1 MSNRLMKSATIILAV
16 TLVGRLL
23 GLLRDSLIATTYGLS
38 WELDVYNWIAM
49 ILLSLYMV
57 IPGAFNAVYIPVM
70 SKYLVAKRAS
80 GRTNQDGAPQALH
93 PQEADRTEV
102 ERMLARRNEL
112 FQRVWTLVLT
122 SFFLMTLLL
131 YLFTPQVVSFLL
143 PGASGE
149 KLALSMDLFR
159 LMLPAVFVMG
169 IIGLLMSVSYSE
181 QEFFIPSFGTVI
193 LSVTVILAI
202 FLVIPFHG
210 IYGLTIGTVAAYFFF
225 AFLLIAVTVR
235 KKYPLSLRLGLMQD
249 PDLKR
254 MGELFFPII
263 LGMVI
268 SQSYFF
274 INQGL
279 ASTLAEGAQAAL
291 GLAQKLYQL
300 PPAIFVGAFT
310 VPLLPILADLVKKNQ
325 LGKTKRILRQGLAYM
340 HVLML
345 PTMVAFMVIGDTF
358 IKLLFEYG
366 EFTAEDTQKTY
377 WALIFLSLALFPMA
391 VRDMLTR
398 TFYALEDTRTPVL
411 IGLCSIGI
419 NFGVAVFLMGWLE
432 HGAMALG
439 YSSAICFDM
448 LLLTFFLHRKIGA
461 IYNRSYFS
469 SFIRAALAAGG
480 MGLFLWTVDFSIGT
494 RFPVIL
500 LVPVYVC
507 LGAAIYYFLL
517 LLLKEETVREMQ
529 TMLLNRLKRSKA
541 EK

>member
-1 MSNRLMKSATIILAV
+1 MSTSLMKSATIILAV

-23 GLLRDSLIATTYGLS
+23 GLIRDSLIATTYGLS

-57 IPGAFNAVYIPVM
+57 IPGAINAVYIPVM
-70 SKYLVAKRAS
+70 SNYL
-80 GRTNQDGAPQALH
+80 GNN
-93 PQEADRTEV
+93 
-102 ERMLARRNEL
+102 LARRNEL
-112 FQRVWTLVLT
+112 FQRVWTVVLL
-122 SFFLMTLLL
+122 SFFLVTLLL
-131 YLFTPQVVSFLL
+131 YLTTPQVVSFLL

-149 KLALSMDLFR
+149 KLALSIQLFR

-181 QEFFIPSFGTVI
+181 QDFFIPSVGTII
-193 LSVTVILAI
+193 LSVTVILTI
-202 FLVIPFHG
+202 FLVIPFYG
-210 IYGLTIGTVAAYFFF
+210 IYGLTAGTVAAYFLF
-225 AFLLIAVTVR
+225 ALLLILVTWR
-235 KKYPLSLRLGLMQD
+235 KKYPFSLRFGLRRD
-249 PDLKR
+249 RDLKR

-263 LGMVI
+263 LGMII

-325 LGKTKRILRQGLAYM
+325 LDETKRILRQGLSYM
-340 HVLML
+340 HILML

-358 IKLLFEYG
+358 IKLLFEYR

-377 WALIFLSLALFPMA
+377 WALLFLSLALFPMA
-391 VRDMLTR
+391 IRDMLTR

-411 IGLCSIGI
+411 IGLGSIMI
-419 NFGVAVFLMGWLE
+419 NFGVAILLIDWLE

-439 YSSAICFDM
+439 YSLAILGDM
-448 LLLTFFLHRKIGA
+448 LLLSYFLRRKIGA
-461 IYNRSYFS
+461 IYNRHYFYS
-469 SFIRAALAAGG
+469 LSKTVLAAAG
-480 MGLFLWTVDFSIGT
+480 MGFCLWGVDYSIGT
-494 RFPVIL
+494 QLPVLIL
-500 LVPVYVC
+500 APLYVFF
-507 LGAAIYYFLL
+507 GAVTYYLLL
-517 LLLKEETVREMQ
+517 LLLKEHTVNEMQ
-529 TMLLNRLKRSKA
+529 TLLLNRLNRPKK
-541 EK
+541 